1 MPPTQDHADPRGR
14 RENSG
19 EKERARATMGHHA
32 VDNER
37 QLYALPSRNLQFRF
51 HYRPIISYNCFENN
65 YKVAFRI
72 REIRIRGGNFF
83 TFP

>member
-1 MPPTQDHADPRGR
+1 MPPTQDHADPRAR

-37 QLYALPSRNLQFRF
+37 QLCIIPSHNLQFRF
-51 HYRPIISYNCFENN
+51 HYRSMILQQHFASRSRL
-65 YKVAFRI
+65 FRKQQ
-72 REIRIRGGNFF
+72 
-83 TFP
+83 